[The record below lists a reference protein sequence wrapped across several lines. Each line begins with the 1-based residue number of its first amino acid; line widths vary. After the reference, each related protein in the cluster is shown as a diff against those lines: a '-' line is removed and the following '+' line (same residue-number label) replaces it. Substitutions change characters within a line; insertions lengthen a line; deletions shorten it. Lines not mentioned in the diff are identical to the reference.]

1 MKPLIQLFLALML
14 LICNLPLSYA
24 ETEVTVTQSVYS
36 NSTASLTYVSPPRL
50 VQVIQDSL
58 SNAQLSSAQSN
69 PLPIYWLGAG
79 LYDASSEAA
88 LLTQRQQILNAL
100 KTQYSD
106 MGKPDHIQALKT
118 LATWIANNQFLQ
130 REFIPLDYDVIR
142 LKEELNPLLQG
153 KYLLTLPGKPQYVM
167 VLGAVTQ
174 NGSQP
179 FVVRQNASQYIENAM
194 PLNASQ
200 NSYAWLIQP
209 DGQVEKYPIAYWNQ
223 QHIDIAPGA
232 IIYLDFDGVRNN
244 EPELNQ
250 QILELIRHWIR

>member
-1 MKPLIQLFLALML
+1 MKPLIQLCSALML
-14 LICNLPLSYA
+14 LICNLQLSHA
-24 ETEVTVTQSVYS
+24 ETEVTVAQSVYS
-36 NSTASLTYVSPPRL
+36 NSTVSLTYVSPPRL
-50 VQVIQDSL
+50 VQVIKDSL
-58 SNAQLSSAQSN
+58 SNAQLSSEQSN

-79 LYDASSEAA
+79 LYDASTEAA

-118 LATWIANNQFLQ
+118 LATWIVNNQFLQ
-130 REFIPLDYDVIR
+130 REFIPLDYDAIR

-153 KYLLTLPGKPQYVM
+153 KYLLTLPRKPQDVL

-194 PLNASQ
+194 PLKASK
-200 NSYAWLIQP
+200 NSFAWLIQP
-209 DGQVEKYPIAYWNQ
+209 DGEIVKYPIAYWNQ

-232 IIYLDFDGVRNN
+232 IIYLDFDGVRDN
-244 EPELNQ
+244 EPALNQ
-250 QILELIRHWIR
+250 QILELLRHWIR